1 MPVVIADVGFTL
13 NFDSV
18 EEIKFVIRMLQKGI
32 VEIEKA
38 GEEPPYQVGFYFQDN
53 EPAQPSIDTSDP
65 FPLPSDDKKRW
76 N

>member
-1 MPVVIADVGFTL
+1 MPVVVADVGFTL

-18 EEIKFVIRMLQKGI
+18 EEMKFVIHMLQKEI

-38 GEEPPYQVGFYFQDN
+38 GEEPPYQVGLYPQNDELPQLDN
-53 EPAQPSIDTSDP
+53 IIEPPT
-65 FPLPSDDKKRW
+65 DDKKRW